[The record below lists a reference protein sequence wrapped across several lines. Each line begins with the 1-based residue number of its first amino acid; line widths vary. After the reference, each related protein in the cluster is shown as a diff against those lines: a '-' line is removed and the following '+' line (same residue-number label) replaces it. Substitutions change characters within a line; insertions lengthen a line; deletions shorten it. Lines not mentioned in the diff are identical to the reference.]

1 MIFLFVPNDYQNT
14 RQLNEVSKQ
23 QNEKISYLNMYKGKY
38 LWIGLGVILLSGANF
53 TAYSA
58 FSNNATTYLRNSLGL
73 SAAVA
78 GGIYSLQGIGQ
89 LIGYNIWG
97 FISDRFGRKKP
108 LIGMALSAVF
118 VFLFMRLGAGNIT
131 QLKLVSVFLG
141 FAVGFPVPG
150 APIIRSCSRRNSA
163 PCPPES
169 HLTGEESYPPLP
181 FLQLQAWD
189 PRLRGCR
196 GSSWYPWQYLWQA
209 RSYGCSCRK
218 LIRKTKKQQI
228 MNNTQEVV
236 RWDNIRKQKR

>member
-1 MIFLFVPNDYQNT
+1 MIAKIEKSEDY
-14 RQLNEVSKQ
+14 RHKVG
-23 QNEKISYLNMYKGKY
+23 EKL

-141 FAVGFPVPG
+141 FAVGFSGAFPKKNVPING
-150 APIIRSCSRRNSA
+150 IRS
-163 PCPPES
+163 
-169 HLTGEESYPPLP
+169 LTG
-181 FLQLQAWD
+181 
-189 PRLRGCR
+189 
-196 GSSWYPWQYLWQA
+196 
-209 RSYGCSCRK
+209 K
-218 LIRKTKKQQI
+218 
-228 MNNTQEVV
+228 
-236 RWDNIRKQKR
+236 